1 MKLSESEENYIKS
14 IYNLQAKTDKVNTNS
29 LAAFLDTSAASI
41 TDMLKKLKSKNL
53 LEYKK
58 YYGFRLN
65 GAGNKQALKIIRRHR
80 LWEFFLVSKLDM
92 EWEKVHDIAEKLEH
106 VSSIEL
112 IDKLDHFLGNPKID
126 PHGDPIPD
134 EKGVMPVLQQI
145 ALKDL
150 SFKRNAIISS
160 VSNQT
165 PQMMEMLNHYGIKIG
180 SSIKVLKSFVFDGS
194 LQVKIA
200 RQAECIISEL
210 AAQNIFVY
218 DN

>member
-1 MKLSESEENYIKS
+1 MKLSASEENYIKS
-14 IYNLQAKTDKVNTNS
+14 IYNLQKATEKVNTNS

-41 TDMLKKLKSKNL
+41 TDMLKKLKTKKL

-65 GAGNKQALKIIRRHR
+65 ASGNKEALKIIRRHR
-80 LWEFFLVSKLDM
+80 LWEFFLVEKLGM
-92 EWEKVHDIAEKLEH
+92 EWEKVHAIAEELEH
-106 VSSIEL
+106 VSSVEL
-112 IDKLDHFLGNPKID
+112 ITRLDHYLGNPKID

-134 EKGVMPVLQQI
+134 EKGVMPVLKQT

-150 SFKRNAIISS
+150 PIKKTATVSS

-165 PQMMEMLNHYGIKIG
+165 PEMMEMLNYYGIKIG

-194 LQVKIA
+194 LQIKIA
-200 RQAECIISEL
+200 RQPECVISGL

>member
-14 IYNLQAKTDKVNTNS
+14 IYTLQAKTDKVNTNS

-92 EWEKVHDIAEKLEH
+92 EWEKVHDIAEELEH

-112 IDKLDHFLGNPKID
+112 IEKLDHFLGNPKID

-150 SFKRNAIISS
+150 SFKRNAIVSS

-194 LQVKIA
+194 LQIKIA
-200 RQAECIISEL
+200 RQAECIISGL

>member
-14 IYNLQAKTDKVNTNS
+14 IYYLQEKTEKVNTNT

-41 TDMLKKLKSKNL
+41 TDMLKKLKSKKL

-58 YYGFRLN
+58 YYGFKLN
-65 GAGNKQALKIIRRHR
+65 AAGNKEALKIIRRHR
-80 LWEFFLVSKLDM
+80 LWEFFLVEKLGM
-92 EWEKVHDIAEKLEH
+92 EWEKVHEIAEELEH
-106 VSSIEL
+106 VSSIDL
-112 IDKLDHFLGNPKID
+112 ISRLDQFLGKPKID

-134 EKGVMPVLQQI
+134 EKGNMPVLKQT

-150 SFKRNAIISS
+150 PVKQNAVVSS

-165 PQMMEMLNHYGIKIG
+165 PEMMEMLNYYGIKIG
-180 SSIKVLKSFVFDGS
+180 SSIKILKSFVFDGS
-194 LQVKIA
+194 LQIKIA
-200 RQAECIISEL
+200 KQPECVISGI

>member
-14 IYNLQAKTDKVNTNS
+14 IYNLQSKTEKVNTNS
-29 LAAFLDTSAASI
+29 LAEYLDTSAASI

-92 EWEKVHDIAEKLEH
+92 EWEKVHDIAEELEH

-112 IDKLDHFLGNPKID
+112 IEKLDRFLGNPKID

-134 EKGVMPVLQQI
+134 GKGVMPVLQQI

-150 SFKRNAIISS
+150 PPKRNAIVSS

-165 PQMMEMLNHYGIKIG
+165 PQMMEMLNYYGIKIG
-180 SSIKVLKSFVFDGS
+180 ASIKVLKSFVFDGS
-194 LQVKIA
+194 LQVKIS
-200 RQAECIISEL
+200 RQPECIISGL